1 MKGESKG
8 STIKN
13 GDSTTYKRQDRA
25 FKEHEKISV
34 AERTERHQL
43 LHPNDKNERKERGI
57 TRSKVTKRDRE
68 LKEFYKTHTYTWTSM
83 GSRTWVA
90 LPTGDENA
98 SDE

>member
-8 STIKN
+8 STIKS

-43 LHPNDKNERKERGI
+43 LQNSQRQR
-57 TRSKVTKRDRE
+57 
-68 LKEFYKTHTYTWTSM
+68 
-83 GSRTWVA
+83 
-90 LPTGDENA
+90 
-98 SDE
+98 